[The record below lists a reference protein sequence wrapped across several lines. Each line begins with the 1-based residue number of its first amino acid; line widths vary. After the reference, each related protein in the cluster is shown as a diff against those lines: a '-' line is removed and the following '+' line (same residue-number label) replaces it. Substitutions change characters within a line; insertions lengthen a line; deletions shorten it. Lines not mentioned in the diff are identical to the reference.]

1 MEVLRTWGQ
10 EGVDYQVDDKGVFS
24 RNEEQRANS
33 KDPDW
38 VLANTGSPLVY
49 FPHHEGMTADG
60 KNALDPKEQPEEY
73 LATLNDIDKKVLKAY
88 GYTKFTDFLEPAEE
102 NEPWFPIYTYNFEPN
117 KPETIARQKMDDV
130 KRKWLPKVIMTSPAE
145 FDKAWDEYQATLKES
160 ADIKAYEDALTE
172 EVRRRMEL
180 WG

>member
-1 MEVLRTWGQ
+1 
-10 EGVDYQVDDKGVFS
+10 
-24 RNEEQRANS
+24 
-33 KDPDW
+33 
-38 VLANTGSPLVY
+38 
-49 FPHHEGMTADG
+49 
-60 KNALDPKEQPEEY
+60 

-102 NEPWFPIYTYNFEPN
+102 NEPWSPIYTYNFEPN

-145 FDKAWDEYQATLKES
+145 FDKAWEEYQATLKES